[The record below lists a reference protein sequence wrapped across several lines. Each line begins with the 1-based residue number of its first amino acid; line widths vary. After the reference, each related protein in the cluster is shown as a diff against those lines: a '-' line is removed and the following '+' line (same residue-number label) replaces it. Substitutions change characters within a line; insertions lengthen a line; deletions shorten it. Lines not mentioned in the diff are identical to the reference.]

1 MAFTVY
7 TGKGMTFS
15 WDAHSLTGLQSVS
28 IEDAGKPNVEQ
39 LDKTIATSSA
49 YEYMSDPLGAKGD
62 DKATVVVKCLDST
75 VGITDTQG
83 CHFTLGAAA
92 AVAFASGGA
101 GTDKYEHTAL
111 YLQKRVTTV
120 PHDGLAEIELTFE
133 SNDLGTWG
141 TT

>member
-7 TGKGMTFS
+7 TGKAMTFS
-15 WDAHSLTGLQSVS
+15 WDSHSLTGLTKVA

-39 LDKTIATSSA
+39 LDKTTAASSA
-49 YEYMSDPLGAKGD
+49 YEFLADPLGAKGAD
-62 DKATVVVKCLDST
+62 HATIVVTCYDST

-92 AVAFASGGA
+92 AVAFASGVA
-101 GTDKYEHTAL
+101 GDDKYTHAAM

-120 PHDGLAEIELTFE
+120 PHDALATIELTFE
-133 SNDLGTWG
+133 ANSLGTWG